1 MPRRF
6 IIVIL
11 LALANLSV
19 FAVAE
24 AAPSVERPAAA
35 PAGPGTVVAVLD
47 TGVSTTHSGL
57 KNAVLPGVDLVEADG
72 DADDANGHGTAVAAR
87 IGSACPSCRILPV
100 RVLSSSGS
108 APWARVAAGVIWAVD
123 HDARVINVS
132 IAGDAGSEAL
142 REAIAYAVSR
152 DVLVVASAGNRGD
165 AAPQYPAA
173 YDGVVGVA
181 ATRASGKLAD
191 WSSRGAWVD
200 IAAPGCSLLPMV
212 LGTYAWACGTSFAAP
227 LAAGVAGLAR
237 AVDPAASATTIAG
250 RLPALLA
257 SAHAPDGTLR
267 ISGRAQPGETL
278 RATAAGFSRDRDLG
292 ERVRWFRC
300 AAKSSP
306 HACVAVSTGSA
317 YRVPSTDTGWSL
329 VARVVTGPF
338 GGLWL
343 AASARLAVG

>member
-19 FAVAE
+19 FTVAE

-47 TGVSTTHSGL
+47 TGVSTTHPGL
-57 KNAVLPGVDLVEADG
+57 KSAVLP
-72 DADDANGHGTAVAAR
+72 ADDANGHGTAVAAR

-152 DVLVVASAGNRGD
+152 DVLVVASA
-165 AAPQYPAA
+165 
-173 YDGVVGVA
+173 

-237 AVDPAASATTIAG
+237 AVDPAASATAIAS
-250 RLPALLA
+250 RLPALLS

-267 ISGRAQPGETL
+267 ISGQALPGATL

-306 HACVAVSTGSA
+306 HACVAVSTGYA
-317 YRVPSTDTGWSL
+317 YRVRSTDTGWSL
-329 VARVVTGPF
+329 VARVVTEPF

-343 AASARLAVG
+343 AASARLAVS